1 MWLFPG
7 PPVLAIVPSSP
18 PGARAPR
25 AGLARFP
32 ASAASGLLR
41 VEPPLEPLAVAEGTH
56 QLWGRE
62 PQMHEI
68 AEATS
73 VAFTILVLTAA
84 CFTKIG
90 YGRQLRVERAT
101 CDAIGLRTMP

>member
-1 MWLFPG
+1 MTQ
-7 PPVLAIVPSSP
+7 
-18 PGARAPR
+18 GADKFR
-25 AGLARFP
+25 G
-32 ASAASGLLR
+32 SES
-41 VEPPLEPLAVAEGTH
+41 E
-56 QLWGRE
+56 
-62 PQMHEI
+62 MHEI